1 MENYIAEIFGVA
13 LSGIIGFY
21 IGRVKRV
28 SQFYRAIIPVV
39 KRLREMKDKYN
50 IDSHDTQNFVKLIS
64 TSFSSKFLGKKHA
77 PQILKLHYR
86 DIDDNKTC
94 QICELPAKLNGRDGC
109 INCQLDCCAWDFEK
123 MQKTIS

>member
-1 MENYIAEIFGVA
+1 MDNYFAEIFGVI

-28 SQFYRAIIPVV
+28 RQFYRAIIPVV
-39 KRLREMKDKYN
+39 KKLRKLKDKYR
-50 IDSHDTQNFVKLIS
+50 IESHDTQDFVRLIS
-64 TSFSSKFLGKKHA
+64 TSFSSEFLGKKHA

-86 DIDDNKTC
+86 DIDEDKTC

-123 MQKTIS
+123 IQNKLS